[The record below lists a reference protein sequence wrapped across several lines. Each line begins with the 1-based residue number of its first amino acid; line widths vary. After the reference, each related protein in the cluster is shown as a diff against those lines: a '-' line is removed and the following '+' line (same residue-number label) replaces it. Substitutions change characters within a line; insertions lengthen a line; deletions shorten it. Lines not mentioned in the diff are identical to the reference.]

1 MSQQLLNF
9 FLAKTVSPCCLA
21 RPSETSCGTFLQRVL
36 IFSFHNLKSSSQQL
50 QAKTAPPCCCL
61 ARRPSETSCATFL
74 EHLLIFSFFRQQ
86 LQAKTAPPCCLALP
100 SETVRQCHPSPVRQV
115 VLLAVLLF
123 SSPAQRDSETI
134 MPPEQCKQMHLKEQC
149 V

>member
-1 MSQQLLNF
+1 MPTTLALLQQLL
-9 FLAKTVSPCCLA
+9 
-21 RPSETSCGTFLQRVL
+21 TFLQPS
-36 IFSFHNLKSSSQQL
+36 FSGGDTAQHHQQH
-50 QAKTAPPCCCL
+50 
-61 ARRPSETSCATFL
+61 CATFL
-74 EHLLIFSFFRQQ
+74 QLIFIFTILNHVTATPKPCSSRDCSSQLCYQLWYFSRVCADFFLLQQ

-115 VLLAVLLF
+115 VLLAVVLF